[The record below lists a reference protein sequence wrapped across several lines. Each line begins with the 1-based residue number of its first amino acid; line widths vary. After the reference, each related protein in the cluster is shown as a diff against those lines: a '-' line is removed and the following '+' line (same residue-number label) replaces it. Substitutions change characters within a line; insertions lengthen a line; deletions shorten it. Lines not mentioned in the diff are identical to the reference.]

1 MGFIAGMFG
10 LGAGWANVP
19 VLNLIMGAPIKV
31 AVSTSMAIIT
41 VNDAAAAWIYM
52 AKGAILPLIV
62 VPSVVGISGRK
73 PLPIEQG

>member
-1 MGFIAGMFG
+1 MFG